1 MSKMTEDLKKWI
13 RRFRSGR
20 IWLNKLRSE
29 ATITQYLPLLKRY
42 CDLTGKTP
50 DELIELK
57 MEGMRKVGT
66 LEEFLAEELHDSTIN
81 GVDSTESAKSN
92 MSTSVQS
99 FYKHNKRP
107 LVEIRK
113 FERPEAKKRRPTLGD
128 IEDMVN
134 NVQWKR
140 DKALFWFIASAPFR
154 KETVEKLV
162 WGDLEETNNVKI
174 PISMEI
180 EAKRLKGKGRGRY
193 KGLKQICFLHAY
205 AYNKLLAYR
214 KELIRKMTKKYGSF
228 EVTKDTPIFLS
239 YKNGNGSETPQRMSK
254 ERIGEVFET
263 ASLNAWGN
271 LEEKRFSPHDMRDF
285 LDNALKK
292 AKVVEVDRAPI
303 MGHKIKG
310 VERHYQDPSHKD
322 LMASFESALP
332 YLSPEP
338 QLAKASKAT
347 VTAKEELMGLKVEA
361 NQRIQIMIVTAKEEI
376 TRYEAQI
383 RHWKGMIEIAEKSRK
398 LEPQKDK
405 EYGKLIESLRK
416 QILSAREQIS
426 MLRDSRKRL
435 EKML

>member
-13 RRFRSGR
+13 RSFRSGR
-20 IWLNKLRSE
+20 IWLNKLHSE
-29 ATITQYLPLLKRY
+29 ATITQYFPLLKRY

-50 DELIELK
+50 DGLIELK

-81 GVDSTESAKSN
+81 ALDVSESAKSN

-99 FYKHNKRP
+99 FFKHNKRP

-128 IEDMVN
+128 VGDMAN

-154 KETVEKLV
+154 KETVEQLV
-162 WGDLEETNNVKI
+162 WGDLEETNHVKI
-174 PISMEI
+174 PISMSI
-180 EAKRLKGKGRGRY
+180 EAKRLKGKGKGRY
-193 KGLKQICFLHAY
+193 KGLNQICFLHGY

-214 KELIRKMTKKYGSF
+214 KELVRRMTKKYGSF

-239 YKNGNGSETPQRMSK
+239 YKNGNGSETPQKMSK

-285 LDNALKK
+285 VDNALKK

-310 VERHYQDPSHKD
+310 IEKHYQDPDHID
-322 LMASFESALP
+322 LLACFESALP
-332 YLSPEP
+332 FLSPEIE
-338 QLAKASKAT
+338 T
-347 VTAKEELMGLKVEA
+347 VTLTEADKVMGLKAET

-376 TRYEAQI
+376 ARYEAEI
-383 RHWKGMIEIAEKSRK
+383 KHWEGMIDVAEKSRK

-405 EYGKLIESLRK
+405 EYGELIESLRK
-416 QILSAREQIS
+416 QTLSAKEQIS
-426 MLRDSRKRL
+426 MLKDSKKRL
-435 EKML
+435 EKLI